1 MLSQLNSHA
10 SHFGWCF
17 YLTISIHKINAF
29 DSPLKE
35 DDFNF
40 TERLDVY
47 DGDDDVSDPDDADYW
62 YADSIKV
69 DVNQSGRD
77 LYVIPEM
84 DERKVEPIPTNK
96 IVNCNNALPSLS
108 LRQDDFDVKLFQ
120 LMALVML
127 PGELDSCTSNMQRK
141 GSRKMLQREWENA
154 DEQFEVV
161 PQLHRDDETTLSEL
175 FPVIELN

>member
-35 DDFNF
+35 NDFNF

-47 DGDDDVSDPDDADYW
+47 DGDDEVSDPDDADYW
-62 YADSIKV
+62 YADSIDV

-84 DERKVEPIPTNK
+84 DEKKNEPLLTNR
-96 IVNCNNALPSLS
+96 IVNCNDALPSLS

-127 PGELDSCTSNMQRK
+127 PGELDSCTSR
-141 GSRKMLQREWENA
+141 SRKMLQRE
-154 DEQFEVV
+154 
-161 PQLHRDDETTLSEL
+161 
-175 FPVIELN
+175 